1 MNAVSRNLLFSPTSR
16 YYTIDTA
23 SLEIDGG
30 PEGVFE
36 IVYLKRRFLPPTESF
51 ALLREHT
58 VEEGDRLDNIT
69 ARYLGDPLQ
78 FWRICDANNA
88 MNPTGLTA
96 EVGRRLRI
104 TLPEGLPEIPN
115 VAG

>member
-1 MNAVSRNLLFSPTSR
+1 MNGLDRNLLFSPTSR
-16 YYTIDTA
+16 YYTIETA

-30 PEGVFE
+30 PAGASE
-36 IVYLKRRFLPPTESF
+36 IVYLKRRFLPPAESF
-51 ALLREHT
+51 ALLQEHT

-96 EVGRRLRI
+96 EVGRRLRVS
-104 TLPEGLPEIPN
+104 LPAGLPEIPYA
-115 VAG
+115 AG